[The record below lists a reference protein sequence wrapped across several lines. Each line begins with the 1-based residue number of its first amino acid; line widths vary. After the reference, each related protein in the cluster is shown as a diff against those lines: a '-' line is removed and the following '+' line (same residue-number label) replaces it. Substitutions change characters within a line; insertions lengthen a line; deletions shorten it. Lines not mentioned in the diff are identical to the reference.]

1 MFSLVF
7 PGQGSQTIGMGK
19 DFFENYDL
27 VKDLFKQADE
37 TLGINLS
44 KIIFAYFFWNY

>member
-27 VKDLFKQADE
+27 VKDLFEQE
-37 TLGINLS
+37 TRHWEL
-44 KIIFAYFFWNY
+44 IFQK

>member
-19 DFFENYDL
+19 DFFESYDL
-27 VKDLFKQADE
+27 VKDLFKQADDS
-37 TLGINLS
+37 LGCLLYTS
-44 KIIFAYFFWNY
+44 PSPRD

>member
-27 VKDLFKQADE
+27 VKDLFQQADDS
-37 TLGINLS
+37 LGCLLYTS
-44 KIIFAYFFWNY
+44 DAADD

>member
-19 DFFENYDL
+19 DFFEHYDL
-27 VKDLFKQADE
+27 VKDLFKQSDPQNCH
-37 TLGINLS
+37 LQFVL
-44 KIIFAYFFWNY
+44 